1 MASAEPAHGRLA
13 RPDALAVIAGVVVC
27 AAAVSWLFV
36 VHLGAT
42 PSQRLVDLDVYRNA
56 GRSVLD
62 GRHIYTFLGHPPQRL
77 PFTYP
82 PFAALLAVP
91 LATVPFMVA
100 GWIWT
105 VGEVATTAAIAAVA
119 FRPMLRRCGRWW
131 PLALG
136 ALAGALQQMLPLRDE
151 IKFGQVDELLV
162 LVCAVDC
169 LMLLHRRGGGAL
181 IGLACAVKLT
191 PGVFIVYLLVTG
203 RRRAAATAAGV
214 FVAASLLAAG
224 VLPRDSRAFWTD
236 ALWHSERLRANDG
249 TSNQSLRGMWL
260 RAVHDGHSSTL
271 LWAVS
276 AGIVA
281 VVGFRRA
288 SVAARAGDELVGVAM
303 TGLLALLL
311 SPVSWIHHFAW
322 VVLAIAAVAGAG
334 RSRWRVLAATA
345 IYAFYVVKVP
355 WIGAHWAAHTAGWAG
370 VAARLV
376 EDGYGL
382 GALVLL
388 VTLRARSGPE
398 FAECVTQPVTV
409 RHNSTSTILGGPA

>member
-1 MASAEPAHGRLA
+1 MAAAHSVPGRFA
-13 RPDALAVIAGVVVC
+13 RPGLLAAAGGVLVC
-27 AAAVSWLFV
+27 ASAVSWLIV

-42 PSQRLVDLDVYRNA
+42 PSQRLVDLDVYRDA

-62 GRHIYTFLGHPPQRL
+62 GRAIYTFLGHPPQRL

-91 LATVPFMVA
+91 LAAVPFTVA

-105 VGEVATTAAIAAVA
+105 IGEVATTAAIAAVVFGA
-119 FRPMLRRCGRWW
+119 LLRRLGRWW

-136 ALAGALQQMLPLRDE
+136 ILAGALQQMLPLRDE

-162 LVCAVDC
+162 LMCALDC
-169 LMLLHRRGGGAL
+169 LLLLRRRGGGAL
-181 IGLACAVKLT
+181 IGLACAIKLT
-191 PGVFIVYLLVTG
+191 PGVFIVYLALTG
-203 RRRAAATAAGV
+203 RRRAAAVATTV

-224 VLPRDSRAFWTD
+224 VLPHDSKVFWTD

-260 RAVHDGHSSTL
+260 RAVHDGHLSTV
-271 LWAVS
+271 LWVMSAAV
-276 AGIVA
+276 VA
-281 VVGFRRA
+281 IVGFRRA
-288 SVAARAGDELVGVAM
+288 ALAARRGEELTGVAL

-322 VVLAIAAVAGAG
+322 LTLVLAVIVGDGRDRRRVFAAAV
-334 RSRWRVLAATA
+334 VF
-345 IYAFYVVKVP
+345 AFYVVKVP
-355 WIGAHWAAHTAGWAG
+355 WIGAHWAHHAGGAAG
-370 VAARLV
+370 AVARVV

-388 VTLRARSGPE
+388 VTLRARSPADSRDMA
-398 FAECVTQPVTV
+398 AEAVTV
-409 RHNSTSTILGGPA
+409 RHNRTSTI

>member
-1 MASAEPAHGRLA
+1 M
-13 RPDALAVIAGVVVC
+13 RPHPVAVVAGITICV
-27 AAAVSWLFV
+27 AAVSWLVV
-36 VHLGAT
+36 VHLGAA
-42 PSQRLVDLDVYRNA
+42 PPQRLVDLDVYRNA

-62 GRHIYTFLGHPPQRL
+62 GRDIYAYLSHPPQRL

-91 LATVPFMVA
+91 LAVVPFGVA
-100 GWIWT
+100 SCVWT
-105 VGEVATTAAIAAVA
+105 VGEVVTTVAIAAVA
-119 FRPMLRRCGRWW
+119 FAPALRRFGRWW

-136 ALAGALQQMLPLRDE
+136 ILAGALQQMLPLRDE

-162 LVCAVDC
+162 LMCAVDC
-169 LMLLHRRGGGAL
+169 LWLVHRRAGGAL
-181 IGLACAVKLT
+181 VGLACAVKLT
-191 PGVFIVYLLVTG
+191 PGVFVIYLVLTG

-224 VLPRDSRAFWTD
+224 IRPHDSRTFWTD

-260 RAVHDGHSSTL
+260 RAVHDGHLSAA
-271 LWAVS
+271 LWVVS
-276 AGIVA
+276 AAVVA
-281 VVGFRRA
+281 VVGFRRVVSA
-288 SVAARAGDELVGVAM
+288 SRQGDERVAVAL

-322 VVLAIAAVAGAG
+322 VVLALGAIAGGGRDRRRLVAAAV
-334 RSRWRVLAATA
+334 VF
-345 IYAFYVVKVP
+345 AFFVVKVP
-355 WIGAHWAAHTAGWAG
+355 WIGAHWAHHSTGWAG
-370 VAARLV
+370 ILPRVV

-388 VTLRARSGPE
+388 VTLRARSGAD
-398 FAECVTQPVTV
+398 FRDYAAQSVTV
-409 RHNSTSTILGGPA
+409 RHNRASTM